1 MPAVNGSGTLGGTA
15 GDLVRLVAMGHGRS
29 RAELARLSGM
39 APSSVSLRVEELIDA
54 GLLREDGEGAS
65 RGGRRPRQL
74 RLHESAGVVVA
85 ADVGSH
91 HVRMAVMDLAGRV
104 LLTHELPGEIAEG
117 PEAVTER
124 LAGHVR
130 LTLRQAQVSDLP
142 LLGIGV
148 GMPGPVDPA
157 SAKVVAPS
165 RMPGWNDY
173 PVRERLTELLGVRV
187 VVENDANLMAVGEH
201 RYGWP
206 GRDNLMAVK
215 AGTGIGC
222 GIIASGRLHRGRGA
236 AGDIS
241 HVPVHAAQR
250 VTCSCGHSDCLEAHA
265 SGAALCRTLRAQ
277 GIEVSSTGRLVEL
290 VNNGVPEVTNLVRNA
305 GRLAGQVLTPLV
317 NFFNPDVVVLGGGLS
332 AAEPFIAA
340 VRGAIYE
347 RCLPLAT
354 RDLEIATTVTGQDAC
369 MLGAGS
375 VVLDEV
381 LTSNWV
387 DETLTPRS

>member
-1 MPAVNGSGTLGGTA
+1 
-15 GDLVRLVAMGHGRS
+15 
-29 RAELARLSGM
+29 M

-65 RGGRRPRQL
+65 RGGRRPRHL
-74 RLHESAGVVVA
+74 RLHENAGVVVG
-85 ADVGSH
+85 ADVGTH
-91 HVRMAVMDLAGRV
+91 HVRMAVMDLAGRIV
-104 LLTHELPGEIAEG
+104 LKHELPGEIAEG
-117 PEAVTER
+117 PEQVTER
-124 LAGHVR
+124 LTRHIR
-130 LTLRQAQVSDLP
+130 STLRQAGAEQLP
-142 LLGIGV
+142 LLGVGV

-157 SAKVVAPS
+157 TAKVVAPS
-165 RMPGWNDY
+165 RMPGWNDF
-173 PVRERLTELLGVRV
+173 PVGERLGELLGVRV
-187 VVENDANLMAVGEH
+187 LVENDANLMAVGEH

-222 GIIASGRLHRGRGA
+222 GIIASGKLHRGRGA

-241 HVPVHAAQR
+241 HVPVHGPEP

-265 SGAALCRTLRAQ
+265 SGAALRRILRSK
-277 GIEVSSTGRLVEL
+277 GIEVTSSRHLVEL
-290 VNNGVPEVTNLVRNA
+290 VNDGVPEVTTLVRNA

-354 RDLEIATTVTGQDAC
+354 RDLEIATAVTGEDAC

-375 VVLDEV
+375 VILDEV
-381 LTSNWV
+381 LTSAWV
-387 DETLTPRS
+387 DETLSAR